1 MRKLIV
7 YIAMSLDGYIAGPGD
22 DLSFLSAVETEGEDY
37 GYAAFCKKVDTVI
50 IGRKSYEKV
59 LAMGFDYPHTDK
71 QVYVVSRRPRPEACT
86 DSLQFY
92 CGPLP
97 LLVAQL
103 KSREGAHIYCD
114 GGAEI
119 VTQLL
124 GEQLVDELI
133 LSVVPVLLGSG
144 VRLFGECIPATTLT
158 LIDSKSFSS
167 GLVQLHYQRTPP
179 PTY

>member
-37 GYAAFCKKVDTVI
+37 GYAAFCRQVDTVI

-71 QVYVVSRRPRPEACT
+71 QVYVVSRTPRPEACT
-86 DSLQFY
+86 GWLQFY
-92 CGPLP
+92 SEPLP
-97 LLVAQL
+97 QLVAQL

-119 VTQLL
+119 VNLLL

-133 LSVVPVLLGSG
+133 LSVVPVLLGNG
-144 VRLFGECIPATTLT
+144 VRLFGACNPVTALT

-167 GLVQLHYQRTPP
+167 GLVQLHYQRTNPS
-179 PTY
+179 TY